1 MERIRFKL
9 EDRIG
14 ALEAHYENDN
24 NLVAFNLED
33 NAGEIRSFKLH
44 KIQILALI
52 KAINEPLGLGLQMK
66 K

>member
-9 EDRIG
+9 EDRSG
-14 ALEAHYENDN
+14 VLEANYKIND

-33 NAGEIRSFKLH
+33 NAGEIKSFKLH

-52 KAINEPLGLGLQMK
+52 KAINEPLGLGLVMK
-66 K
+66 R